1 MLQKIGGLARAAG
14 VLVSIVT
21 AFAAIPTLDTALLLV
36 VLGLVA
42 GLALTDADR
51 VGIIVTALVL
61 PLVATV
67 LNTLPAIGSQL
78 GTVASNLGVLAASS
92 VVTVIATR
100 LFNVVKGDLAGLASK

>member
-36 VLGLVA
+36 VLGLIA
-42 GLALTDADR
+42 GLALSDADR
-51 VGIIVTALVL
+51 IGIIVTALVL

-67 LNTLPAIGSQL
+67 LNTLPSVGTQL
-78 GTVASNLGVLAASS
+78 GTIASNLGILAASS

-100 LFNVVKGDLAGLASK
+100 LYNVVKGDLMGLASK